1 MHVYS
6 KGRNET
12 AWKGRDSR
20 KGRKGK
26 LLKSLRAEGSLLM
39 RVLGA

>member
-26 LLKSLRAEGSLLM
+26 LKSLRAEGSLLM